1 MLSMELVL
9 VLPIVIGL
17 IFAAVEIGMIWT
29 AGQRLDEAA
38 GAGCRIAGFRGTDE
52 ASVRRHVE
60 NCLRRQALIKNYQLN
75 VQDSGP
81 NAEAVCVT
89 VSVPMNA
96 AAPDLLCMLG
106 FSLKNRMLTAQAVM
120 RKE

>member
-1 MLSMELVL
+1 MELVL

-17 IFAAVEIGMIWT
+17 ICSSVEIGMLWT

-38 GAGCRIAGFRGTDE
+38 GAGCRVAGFRGADV

-60 NCLRRQALIKNYQLN
+60 NCLRRQALIKNYQLDI
-75 VQDSGP
+75 QDLGP
-81 NAEAVCVT
+81 NSESIAVT
-89 VSVPMNA
+89 VSVPMDA

-106 FSLKNRMLTAQAVM
+106 FSLKNRKLTAQAVM